1 MKINTELYRNEM
13 RKMALEFSSGNGF
26 LDHFLKSDEAFDDG
40 IGKTFV
46 WINKKR
52 TKIIGYYNIG
62 VGYIDTYNGDDKY
75 KIGGS
80 VHLNF
85 FALDSDY
92 RGVSVETRADGSRLK
107 VSDQLFAD
115 FMQKV
120 YELRENYIGF
130 SFVTLAATDE
140 GYSLYKRNMFEELDD
155 DLHFSLKDDEKGCRP
170 MYLAL
175 DYE

>member
-1 MKINTELYRNEM
+1 MRINVEVFTQNLRMLASKFE
-13 RKMALEFSSGNGF
+13 SGNQF
-26 LDHFLKSDEAFDDG
+26 LDNFIKSDDAFDSG
-40 IGKTFV
+40 LGKTFV
-46 WINKKR
+46 WIDEKR

-62 VGYIDTYNGDDKY
+62 VGYIDTVTEEGKY

-80 VHLNF
+80 IHLNF
-85 FALDSDY
+85 FALTNEY
-92 RGVSVETRADGSRLK
+92 RGVIVDVKDDGTKIK

-115 FMQKV
+115 FMSKV
-120 YELRENYIGF
+120 YMLREKYLGF

-140 GYSLYKRNMFEELDD
+140 GYSLYRRNLFEDLDA
-155 DLHFSLKDDEKGCRP
+155 DLHFSLKEDEDNCRP